1 MDCNSWIEPEMIR
14 RAFEISPKRTMHDCN
29 NIYYLIP
36 TRDTTDPGW
45 REDLMVLRLWAL
57 VQVLEEHDY
66 LVHCAS

>member
-1 MDCNSWIEPEMIR
+1 
-14 RAFEISPKRTMHDCN
+14 MHDCN

-45 REDLMVLRLWAL
+45 REDLLVLRLWAL
-57 VQVLEEHDY
+57 VQVLQEHNY